1 MNKQHNRIDSSEDF
15 LMCLIRK
22 TKITSAARF
31 EAYRRMQYM
40 KNVTTLAIAMLSIYI
55 ISLNLLVFI
64 DSFKHLSN
72 ELTLITVVL
81 STFVLSVSLV
91 ISQHQYGEREY
102 TFHCC
107 GMELNQFLDKLM
119 LYKDEGKGL
128 TIEQKQALSQE
139 YSDILKTYNLNH
151 TRLDTLLVTSKD
163 DFAQTMERYGF
174 SFKKTRRLRKGWILL
189 RRYIF
194 DASFIYLLLIIIPP
208 LLMGIFLANV
218 HP

>member
-1 MNKQHNRIDSSEDF
+1 MH
-15 LMCLIRK
+15 LIRK
-22 TKITSAARF
+22 AKITSAARF

-40 KNVTTLAIAMLSIYI
+40 KNVTTLSIAMLSIYI

-64 DSFKHLSN
+64 DRFKHLSN

-102 TFHCC
+102 IFHCC
-107 GMELNQFLDKLM
+107 GMELNQFIDRLM
-119 LYKDEGKGL
+119 MYKEEN
-128 TIEQKQALSQE
+128 TICTFDQNLALSKE
-139 YSDILKTYNLNH
+139 YSDILKTHNLNH
-151 TRLDTLLVTSKD
+151 SHLDTLVVTSKD
-163 DFAQTMERYGF
+163 DFVQTMERHGF
-174 SFKKTRRLRKGWILL
+174 SFNKTCRLRKGWILL

-218 HP
+218 HSEY